1 MPFEVPTPT
10 FSHNAEEHATNKV
23 LRSNQLE
30 VTILEQFKAA
40 YEDFWGV
47 SGSESTNEVDGVQVT
62 TFVSGGSRYSV
73 SEMQSILDVLGDT
86 AIQILAAAAGLV
98 EFIDISYPGVL
109 ADRYKWAAFD
119 YTVEPSGL
127 TLSEL
132 TTEWAV
138 PPAETPPE

>member
-1 MPFEVPTPT
+1 MPFEVPTST
-10 FSHNAEEHATNKV
+10 FNAQEHATNKV

-62 TFVSGGSRYSV
+62 TFVSGGSRYSA

-86 AIQILAAAAGLV
+86 TIQILAAAAGLV

-109 ADRYKWAAFD
+109 ADRYKWAAFN

>member
-1 MPFEVPTPT
+1 MPFEVPTST
-10 FSHNAEEHATNKV
+10 FNAQGHATNKV

-47 SGSESTNEVDGVQVT
+47 SGSESTNGVDGVQVT
-62 TFVSGGSRYSV
+62 TFVGGGSRYSV
-73 SEMQSILDVLGDT
+73 ADMQSILNVLGAT
-86 AIQILAAAAGLV
+86 AIQILTAAAGLV
-98 EFIDISYPGVL
+98 QFIDIAYPGVL
-109 ADRYKWAAFD
+109 ADRYKGAAFD
-119 YTVEPSGL
+119 YTVGPSGL

-132 TTEWAV
+132 NAAWEV